1 MATLKP
7 RSLAV
12 TSGKGGVGKS
22 CIALNLSVAMARLGQ
37 RVLLIDADLGLG
49 NIGIL
54 MGLSPDY
61 TVEDVLQGRCSP
73 EQAVV
78 EGPEGIAVL
87 AAASDREARFW
98 EIGELTERGE
108 LAEFEAGFDFVIVDT
123 GAGIA
128 AKVVDF
134 VAAADEALILVTP
147 EPTSIADSYAT
158 LKVLLHKRPEL
169 HLKLLVNMAESAVE
183 AGDLQ
188 EKFQEIVQ
196 RFLEA
201 EIDNRG
207 YIPLDRYVRE
217 AVKRQIPFVLAD
229 PPSPAAE
236 ALVQLANHFLE
247 SRSGGLVQGGGILSQ
262 ALRQRI
268 AADPP
273 GSIRI

>member
-22 CIALNLSVAMARLGQ
+22 CIALNLSVVMARLGK

-73 EQAVV
+73 EQAVL

-98 EIGELTERGE
+98 EIGELAERGE

-134 VAAADEALILVTP
+134 VVAADEALIIVTP

-207 YIPLDRYVRE
+207 YIP
-217 AVKRQIPFVLAD
+217 
-229 PPSPAAE
+229 
-236 ALVQLANHFLE
+236 
-247 SRSGGLVQGGGILSQ
+247 
-262 ALRQRI
+262 
-268 AADPP
+268 
-273 GSIRI
+273 